1 MHDEKN
7 PKQKLEQAIAA
18 LRAEEPQA
26 DAVRLAGERV
36 WQRLSEHANGSAVH
50 AIDAIQSCEDVRALL
65 GQYQQGKLSPAR
77 ALLIEDHLHEC
88 AACRIEAEHRERS
101 RASLLPWKQSLP
113 QAVAAMWGW
122 RQYAVAA
129 TVLIVVGLSSFVLY
143 DRFIS
148 APPGMRARLESV
160 NGTVY
165 RFSAD
170 VEHAAQV
177 GEEFAEG
184 DRVRTPSGSHA
195 MVRLRDGSLVEMN
208 QRAEMFVSLTRR
220 DTTIHLERGNIIVQ
234 AAKRKTGHLYVAAKD
249 CRVAVTGTV
258 FSVNSG
264 LKGSRVS
271 VIEGEVHVAQAGAN
285 EILHSG
291 DQVSTSDSVEKVPVR
306 DEIAWSQNLDK
317 HLALLAEFAK
327 LQNKLETVPL
337 PGLRYQSRLLP
348 LLPADTVLY
357 AGIPNLGEAIN
368 QANQL
373 FQQQLNESQVL
384 RDWWQRG
391 RRGEDGPSFEQTIQ
405 KVHLL
410 SQYLGDEIVFSVEM
424 SRRHESPLIVAEV
437 RRPGLKEFIQNQL
450 AEKSDD
456 PHHGSLRALDEQ
468 ELAAARDTKEEPHDL
483 VVLVRSDVVAAAFSV
498 AALQSFDA
506 QLKRGSAGGFAATPF
521 GQRMAEAYQSG
532 AGILFGADLEQI
544 VPTMNMSV
552 HNRESR
558 RAAFDRTGFA
568 DAKYLVA
575 ERKDISGQTSNHAE
589 LTFNGPRQGIASW
602 LAAPAPMSG
611 LDFVTPQAGAVAAF
625 VVKNPAQMLDDVL
638 NIAAAEG
645 PKASQEFARAE
656 SELKFRIREDLV
668 GTLGGEATFAL
679 DGPLLPTPSWKMI
692 IEVYDP
698 ARLQSTLQQ
707 LVDDFNEQAA
717 EHSEKGLTLEQVQAE
732 GRTYYSVTSLNPK
745 YPLSFAY
752 TFTDGYILIGASRAL
767 LRNAIHAR
775 GTGDT
780 LMRSAAFRALLP
792 QDQHANVSALLY
804 QNLAPLIAPI
814 ADQLTASQ
822 RQSLGVLAAETKPS
836 VVCAYGGQNSVEVVS
851 NSRLFGL
858 DLNTFAITNLLRLTH
873 PGTIGD

>member
-1 MHDEKN
+1 MHDDKN

-36 WQRLSEHANGSAVH
+36 WQHLSEYGNGAVVH

-65 GQYQQGKLSPAR
+65 GQYHYRKLSPAR

-88 AACRIEAEHRERS
+88 VACRIEADRERS
-101 RASLLPWKQSLP
+101 RASLLPWKQALP
-113 QAVAAMWGW
+113 QAVAAVWGW

-129 TVLIVVGLSSFVLY
+129 AVLLVFALSSYVLY
-143 DRFIS
+143 DKFIS
-148 APPGMRARLESV
+148 SPPGMRARLESV

-170 VEHAAQV
+170 GERSAQV
-177 GEEFAEG
+177 GEEFSEG
-184 DRVRTPSGSHA
+184 DRVRTPSGSRA

-208 QRAEMFVSLTRR
+208 QRAEMFVSLTPR
-220 DTTIHLERGNIIVQ
+220 DTTIHLERGSIIVQ

-271 VIEGEVHVAQAGAN
+271 VIEGEVHVAHAGAN

-291 DQVSTSDSVEKVPVR
+291 DQVSTSESVDTVPVR

-337 PGLRYQSRLLP
+337 PGLRYQSHLLP

-357 AGIPNLGEAIN
+357 AGIPNLGDAID

-391 RRGEDGPSFEQTIQ
+391 RRSEGGPTFEQTIQ

-410 SQYLGDEIVFSVEM
+410 SQYLGDEIVFSMNM
-424 SRRHESPLIVAEV
+424 SRRYESPLIVAEV
-437 RRPGLKEFIQNQL
+437 RRPGLKEFIQSQL
-450 AEKSDD
+450 AEQSND
-456 PHHGSLRALDEQ
+456 HHVALRALDEQ
-468 ELAAARDTKEEPHDL
+468 ELAQARDTKEGTHDL
-483 VVLVRSDVVAAAFSV
+483 VVLVRTDVVAAGFSV
-498 AALQSFDA
+498 AALQAFDA
-506 QLKRGSAGGFAATPF
+506 QLKRGKTGGFAGTPF
-521 GQRMAEAYQSG
+521 GERMAQAYQNG
-532 AGILFGADLEQI
+532 TGILFGANLEQI
-544 VPTMNMSV
+544 VPTMSAQHQQNG
-552 HNRESR
+552 
-558 RAAFDRTGFA
+558 RAAFERTGFA

-575 ERKDISGQTSNHAE
+575 ERKDVSGQTTNHAE

-602 LAAPAPMSG
+602 LAPPAAMSG

-638 NIAAAEG
+638 NIAAAEDSHV
-645 PKASQEFARAE
+645 AQDFAKTE

-668 GTLGGEATFAL
+668 ATLGGEATFAL
-679 DGPLLPTPSWKMI
+679 DGPLLPTPSWKLI
-692 IEVYDP
+692 VEVNDP
-698 ARLQSTLQQ
+698 TRLQSTLQQ
-707 LVDDFNEQAA
+707 LLADINEDASK
-717 EHSEKGLTLEQVQAE
+717 HNEKGVTLEQAQAD
-732 GRTYYSVTSLNPK
+732 GRTYYTITSLNSRLP
-745 YPLSFAY
+745 FNVTY
-752 TFTDGYILIGASRAL
+752 TFTDGYILMGASRAL
-767 LRNAIHAR
+767 LRNAIHAHES
-775 GTGDT
+775 GDT
-780 LMRSAAFRALLP
+780 LMRSAAFRAMLP

-804 QNLAPLIAPI
+804 QNLSPLVAPI

-836 VVCAYGGQNSVEVVS
+836 VVCAYGGENSVDVVS
-851 NSRLFGL
+851 NSRFFGL

-873 PGTIGD
+873 PGTIRD

>member
-18 LRAEEPQA
+18 LRANEPQA

-36 WQRLSEHANGSAVH
+36 WQRLSEHANGAAVH

-65 GQYQQGKLSPAR
+65 GQYQKGKLSPAR

-88 AACRIEAEHRERS
+88 ALCRIEVERERS

-113 QAVAAMWGW
+113 QAAAAIWGW
-122 RQYAVAA
+122 KQYAVAA
-129 TVLIVVGLSSFVLY
+129 AVLLVVGLSSFVVY

-148 APPGMRARLESV
+148 APTGMRARLESV

-165 RFSAD
+165 RFSSD
-170 VEHAAQV
+170 EEHAAQI

-184 DRVRTPSGSHA
+184 DRVRTPSGSRA
-195 MVRLRDGSLVEMN
+195 MVRLGDGSLVEMN

-249 CRVAVTGTV
+249 CKVAVTGTV

-271 VIEGEVHVAQAGAN
+271 VIEGEVRVAKAGVTD
-285 EILHSG
+285 ILHSG
-291 DQVSTSDSVEKVPVR
+291 DQVSTSDSVEQVPVR
-306 DEIAWSQNLDK
+306 DEIAWSQNLDR

-327 LQNKLETVPL
+327 LQNKLGMVPL

-357 AGIPNLGEAIN
+357 AGIPNLGDAID

-384 RDWWQRG
+384 RDWWEKG
-391 RRGEDGPSFEQTIQ
+391 RRSENGPSFEQSIQ

-410 SQYLGDEIVFSVEM
+410 SQYLGDEIVFSMEM

-456 PHHGSLRALDEQ
+456 PRHGTLRALDEQ
-468 ELAAARDTKEEPHDL
+468 ELASASDSKQEPHDL
-483 VVLVRSDVVAAAFSV
+483 VVLVRPDLVAAAFSV

-521 GQRMAEAYQSG
+521 GQRVAEAYQSG

-544 VPTMNMSV
+544 VPTMNASV
-552 HNRESR
+552 HHQQSGRI
-558 RAAFDRTGFA
+558 AFERTGFA

-575 ERKDISGQTSNHAE
+575 ERKDVGGQTTNHAE
-589 LTFNGPRQGIASW
+589 LTFHGPRQSIASW

-645 PKASQEFARAE
+645 PGVAQDFARAE
-656 SELKFRIREDLV
+656 SDLKFKIREDLV

-679 DGPLLPTPSWKMI
+679 DGPMLPTPSWKVI
-692 IEVYDP
+692 VEVNDT

-707 LVDDFNEQAA
+707 LVADINQEAA
-717 EHSEKGLTLEQVQAE
+717 AHNEKGATLEQTQAD
-732 GRTYYSVTSLNPK
+732 GRTYYSVTSLSPK
-745 YPLSFAY
+745 RPISFAY

-767 LRNAIHAR
+767 LRNAIHAHE
-775 GTGDT
+775 TGDT

-792 QDQHANVSALLY
+792 PDQHPNVSALLY

-836 VVCAYGGQNSVEVVS
+836 VVCAYGGENSVEVVS
-851 NSRLFGL
+851 NSRFFGL
-858 DLNTFAITNLLRLTH
+858 DLNTFALTNLLRLTH

>member
-1 MHDEKN
+1 MHHDKD

-36 WQRLSEHANGSAVH
+36 WQHLSEHGNGAVVH

-65 GQYQQGKLSPAR
+65 GQYHQGKLSPAR

-88 AACRIEAEHRERS
+88 VACRIEADRERS
-101 RASLLPWKQSLP
+101 RTSLLPWKQALP
-113 QAVAAMWGW
+113 QAVAVVWGW

-129 TVLIVVGLSSFVLY
+129 AVLLVFALSSYVLY
-143 DRFIS
+143 DKFIS
-148 APPGMRARLESV
+148 SPPGMRARLESV

-170 VEHAAQV
+170 GERSAQV
-177 GEEFAEG
+177 GEEFSEG
-184 DRVRTPSGSHA
+184 DRVRTPSGSLA
-195 MVRLRDGSLVEMN
+195 MLRLRDGSLVEMN
-208 QRAEMFVSLTRR
+208 QRAEMFVSLTSR
-220 DTTIHLERGNIIVQ
+220 DTTVHLERGSIIVQ
-234 AAKRKTGHLYVAAKD
+234 AAKRKTGHLYVAARD

-271 VIEGEVHVAQAGAN
+271 VIEGEVHVAHAGAN

-291 DQVSTSDSVEKVPVR
+291 DQVSTSESVDTVPVR
-306 DEIAWSQNLDK
+306 DEIAWSQNLDQ
-317 HLALLAEFAK
+317 HLALLAEFAT
-327 LQNKLETVPL
+327 LQNKLQTVPL

-357 AGIPNLGEAIN
+357 AGIPNLGDAID

-384 RDWWQRG
+384 RDWWERG
-391 RRGEDGPSFEQTIQ
+391 RRGQGGETFAQTIQ

-410 SQYLGDEIVFSVEM
+410 GQYLGDEIVFSMNM
-424 SRRHESPLIVAEV
+424 SWRYKSPLIVAEV
-437 RRPGLKEFIQNQL
+437 RRPGLKEFIQSQL
-450 AEKSDD
+450 AEQSDD
-456 PHHGSLRALDEQ
+456 PHHVSLRALDEQ
-468 ELAAARDTKEEPHDL
+468 ELARARDTKEGRDL
-483 VVLVRSDVVAAAFSV
+483 VVLVRPDVVAAAFSV
-498 AALQSFDA
+498 AALQAFDA
-506 QLKRGSAGGFAATPF
+506 QLKRGSTGDFAGKPF
-521 GQRMAEAYQSG
+521 GERMAAAYQNG

-544 VPTMNMSV
+544 MPAV
-552 HNRESR
+552 HMESGPR
-558 RAAFDRTGFA
+558 NNNRAAFERTGFA
-568 DAKYLVA
+568 DTKYLVA
-575 ERKDISGQTSNHAE
+575 ERKDVSGQTANHAE

-602 LAAPAPMSG
+602 LAPPAAMSG

-638 NIAAAEG
+638 NIAAAEDSHV
-645 PKASQEFARAE
+645 AQDFAKTE

-668 GTLGGEATFAL
+668 ATLGGEATFAL
-679 DGPLLPTPSWKMI
+679 DGPLLPTPSWKLI
-692 IEVYDP
+692 VEVNDP

-707 LVDDFNEQAA
+707 LVADINEDAA
-717 EHSEKGLTLEQVQAE
+717 KHNEKGVTLEQAE
-732 GRTYYSVTSLNPK
+732 ADGRTYYTITSLNSRLP
-745 YPLSFAY
+745 FNVTY
-752 TFTDGYILIGASRAL
+752 TFTDGYILMGASRAL
-767 LRNAIHAR
+767 LRNAIHAHES
-775 GTGDT
+775 GDT
-780 LMRSAAFRALLP
+780 LMRSAAFRAMLP

-804 QNLAPLIAPI
+804 QNLSPLVAPI

-836 VVCAYGGQNSVEVVS
+836 VVCAYGGENSVDVVS
-851 NSRLFGL
+851 NSRFFGL

-873 PGTIGD
+873 PGTIRD